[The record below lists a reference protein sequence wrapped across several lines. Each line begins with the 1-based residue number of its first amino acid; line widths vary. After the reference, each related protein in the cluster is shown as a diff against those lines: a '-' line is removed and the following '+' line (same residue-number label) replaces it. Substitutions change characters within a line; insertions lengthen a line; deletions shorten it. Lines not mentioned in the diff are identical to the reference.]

1 MRAVKSELQPVSANA
16 NEEGPVSGGFTA
28 EEERL
33 HEAGFV
39 TISEGLAAGLG
50 FEKACAGIEA
60 ADAEL
65 RRIIADDYLKVTI
78 AQRHFH
84 GAESLEDLAAALG
97 ISAERVAAARREMLA
112 EVAAA
117 SVDVFRRQ
125 GGEMPDA

>member
-1 MRAVKSELQPVSANA
+1 MSA

-28 EEERL
+28 EEELL
-33 HEAGFV
+33 HDAGFAA
-39 TISEGLAAGLG
+39 ISAGLAAGLG
-50 FEKACAGIEA
+50 FEKACAAIEA
-60 ADAEL
+60 TEADL

-84 GAESLEDLAAALG
+84 GGESIVDIAAAFGL
-97 ISAERVAAARREMLA
+97 AVERVEAARREMLA

-125 GGEMPDA
+125 GGDVPDA

>member
-1 MRAVKSELQPVSANA
+1 MSAS
-16 NEEGPVSGGFTA
+16 EEGPVSGGFTA
-28 EEERL
+28 EEERI

-39 TISEGLAAGLG
+39 TIRDGLTAGLG

-65 RRIIADDYLKVTI
+65 RRIIADDYLKVAI

-84 GAESLEDLAAALG
+84 GAESLTDLAASFG
-97 ISAERVAAARREMLA
+97 IPAERVEAARREMLA

-125 GGEMPDA
+125 QGQDPDA